1 MSKEKNFVKIKKSK
15 NTNTIFGLPAKS
27 YTDKNFWKKE
37 CETVLSNDWLFV
49 GDYLGV
55 VHKYDI
61 NGNEDSSGVF
71 PLIPFP

>member
-1 MSKEKNFVKIKKSK
+1 M
-15 NTNTIFGLPAKS
+15 
-27 YTDKNFWKKE
+27 
-37 CETVLSNDWLFV
+37 FV

-71 PLIPFP
+71 PYDMGDQIWGSLSTADIDLDGSSDILATSKSKHLLFRYCHKYVYFIID